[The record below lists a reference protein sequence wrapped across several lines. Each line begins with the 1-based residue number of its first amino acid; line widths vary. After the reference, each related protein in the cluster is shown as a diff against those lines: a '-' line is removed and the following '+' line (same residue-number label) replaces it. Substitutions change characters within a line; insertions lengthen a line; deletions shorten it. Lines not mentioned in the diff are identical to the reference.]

1 MLNVDEIMAKMEVT
15 AKAEGIA
22 LHPNGLGVYCRWN
35 SDDGSIS
42 WVLTDSSGPAC
53 LPVATSIVDRDQA
66 EQYLRELSGIC
77 PLPFGA
83 LK

>member
-1 MLNVDEIMAKMEVT
+1 MVNVDEIMAKMEVT

-35 SDDGSIS
+35 CDDGSIS
-42 WVLTDSSGPAC
+42 WVLTDRSGPAC
-53 LPVATSIVDRDQA
+53 VPITTSRVGRAVAEKV
-66 EQYLRELSGIC
+66 LRGLSGIC

>member
-1 MLNVDEIMAKMEVT
+1 VLNVDEIMAKMEVT

-42 WVLTDSSGPAC
+42 WVLSVSTGPAC
-53 LPVATSIVDRDQA
+53 LPVTTSSVDRGQA

-77 PLPFGA
+77 PPPSER
-83 LK
+83 